1 MVVLALSLVACGG
14 SSDEDGVRSA
24 SENFVSALKHERW
37 SEVCALMT
45 KKSKDQIEQA
55 GEPTDEKDGCVAL
68 WEEAVR
74 RLPSAFKRS
83 LGTFEVDTVKVN
95 GNTATVTSSG
105 ARLALRGG
113 QRRPTKLLKEDGE
126 WKVDFAQ

>member
-1 MVVLALSLVACGG
+1 
-14 SSDEDGVRSA
+14 
-24 SENFVSALKHERW
+24 
-37 SEVCALMT
+37 MT
-45 KKSKDQIEQA
+45 KKSKDQIGQA
-55 GEPTDEKDGCVAL
+55 GELIDAKDGCAAQ
-68 WEEAVR
+68 WEKAVR

-95 GNTATVTSSG
+95 GSTATVTSSG
-105 ARLALRGG
+105 ARLALHAG